1 MKKISSVLLAFL
13 MLVSSLF
20 CANAAFGED
29 GSSQNGKNTFQSAEN
44 LVIGTIYNRP
54 ATEITGAV
62 FKLDLN
68 QAAKYTLSLSSN
80 SAAKVEI
87 YQNDDKNIID
97 TVFVLGDKAQ
107 KKVTDKNFDFC
118 SGTYYFKILSAG
130 DYTFSV
136 SNYVCNH
143 YFDVVTTSPTYFSA
157 GYHTYTCYL
166 CGYSYKTKG
175 DKKKIL
181 KTPKI
186 YSLKAGK
193 KKITVNNSD
202 NKAASGYQIKL
213 STSKKFTKKTTKT
226 VKVKSSKSTVKKLK
240 SKKKYYVK
248 VRAYKTKNGKT
259 VYSAW
264 SKIKT
269 VKTK

>member
-29 GSSQNGKNTFQSAEN
+29 WSSQNGKNTFQSAEN

-97 TVFVLGDKAQ
+97 TVFVLGDKVQ
-107 KKVTDKNFDFC
+107 KRSQTR
-118 SGTYYFKILSAG
+118 ILI
-130 DYTFSV
+130 F
-136 SNYVCNH
+136 
-143 YFDVVTTSPTYFSA
+143 
-157 GYHTYTCYL
+157 
-166 CGYSYKTKG
+166 
-175 DKKKIL
+175 
-181 KTPKI
+181 
-186 YSLKAGK
+186 LKAL
-193 KKITVNNSD
+193 II
-202 NKAASGYQIKL
+202 SGY
-213 STSKKFTKKTTKT
+213 
-226 VKVKSSKSTVKKLK
+226 
-240 SKKKYYVK
+240 
-248 VRAYKTKNGKT
+248 
-259 VYSAW
+259 
-264 SKIKT
+264 
-269 VKTK
+269 

>member
-29 GSSQNGKNTFQSAEN
+29 WSSQSGKNTFQSAEN

-54 ATEITGAV
+54 ATEITGNV

-68 QAAKYTLSLSSN
+68 QAAKYTLSISSN

-107 KKVTDKNFDFC
+107 KKVTDKNFDFLN
-118 SGTYYFKILSAG
+118 GTYYFRILSAG

-186 YSLKAGK
+186 YSLKAEK

-202 NKAASGYQIKL
+202 NKAASGYQIKI

>member
-29 GSSQNGKNTFQSAEN
+29 GSGKNGKNAFQSAEN

-54 ATEITGAV
+54 ATEITGTV

-68 QAAKYTLSLSSN
+68 QAAKYTLSISSN

-107 KKVTDKNFDFC
+107 KKVTDKNFDFLN
-118 SGTYYFKILSAG
+118 GTYYFRILSVG

-143 YFDVVTTSPTYFSA
+143 YFDVVTTSPTYFLA

-181 KTPKI
+181 KAPKI

>member
-29 GSSQNGKNTFQSAEN
+29 WSSQNGKNTFQSAEN

-68 QAAKYTLSLSSN
+68 QAAKYTLSISSN

-87 YQNDDKNIID
+87 YQNDEKNIID

-107 KKVTDKNFDFC
+107 KKVTDKNFDFLK
-118 SGTYYFKILSAG
+118 GTYYFRILSAG

-157 GYHTYTCYL
+157 GYHTCLLYT
-166 CGYSYKTKG
+166 
-175 DKKKIL
+175 
-181 KTPKI
+181 
-186 YSLKAGK
+186 
-193 KKITVNNSD
+193 SD
-202 NKAASGYQIKL
+202 AADD
-213 STSKKFTKKTTKT
+213 
-226 VKVKSSKSTVKKLK
+226 
-240 SKKKYYVK
+240 
-248 VRAYKTKNGKT
+248 
-259 VYSAW
+259 
-264 SKIKT
+264 
-269 VKTK
+269 

>member
-1 MKKISSVLLAFL
+1 MKKISSVLMAFL

-29 GSSQNGKNTFQSAEN
+29 WSSQSGKNTFQSAEN

-54 ATEITGAV
+54 ATEITGTV

-107 KKVTDKNFDFC
+107 KKVTDKNFDFHN
-118 SGTYYFKILSAG
+118 GTYYFRILSAG

-175 DKKKIL
+175 DNKKIL

>member
-20 CANAAFGED
+20 CVNAAFGED
-29 GSSQNGKNTFQSAEN
+29 LSSQNGKNTFQSAEN

-54 ATEITGAV
+54 ATEIAGTV

-68 QAAKYTLSLSSN
+68 QAAKYTLSISSN

-107 KKVTDKNFDFC
+107 KKVTDKNFDFLK
-118 SGTYYFKILSAG
+118 GTYYFRILSVG

-136 SNYVCNH
+136 SNYVCTH

-181 KTPKI
+181 KAPKI

-193 KKITVNNSD
+193 KKITVNNSN

>member
-29 GSSQNGKNTFQSAEN
+29 WSSRNGKNTFQSAEN

-54 ATEITGAV
+54 ATEITGTV

-68 QAAKYTLSLSSN
+68 QAAKYTLSISSN

-87 YQNDDKNIID
+87 YQNDEKNIID

-107 KKVTDKNFDFC
+107 KKVTDKNFDFLK
-118 SGTYYFKILSAG
+118 GTYYFRILSAG

-143 YFDVVTTSPTYFSA
+143 YFDVVTASAEA
-157 GYHTYTCYL
+157 GYEKPDLRIFRLALEQAGCNPQNAIMVGDRL
-166 CGYSYKTKG
+166 ENDIVPARQLGMKTIWVRQGFAK
-175 DKKKIL
+175 
-181 KTPKI
+181 
-186 YSLKAGK
+186 
-193 KKITVNNSD
+193 
-202 NKAASGYQIKL
+202 YQSVEKECEKPDYIIENIGEI
-213 STSKKFTKKTTKT
+213 
-226 VKVKSSKSTVKKLK
+226 VKVLMGRT
-240 SKKKYYVK
+240 
-248 VRAYKTKNGKT
+248 
-259 VYSAW
+259 
-264 SKIKT
+264 
-269 VKTK
+269 